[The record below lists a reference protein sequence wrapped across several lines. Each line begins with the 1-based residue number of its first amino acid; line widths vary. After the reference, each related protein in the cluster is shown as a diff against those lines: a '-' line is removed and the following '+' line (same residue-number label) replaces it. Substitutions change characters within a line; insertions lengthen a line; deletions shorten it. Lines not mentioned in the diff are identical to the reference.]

1 MKSANI
7 NILLY
12 FLEAI
17 DEMRHMFFV
26 EMDDGYEPCWNLYG
40 DISKET
46 FQFARILLASSICMG
61 GPAPIFFSPWIFEFM
76 LYGGASVLQSLPK
89 VTVGDS
95 VIRKLYNQV
104 SFFLAW
110 FVKRNNFFY

>member
-26 EMDDGYEPCWNLYG
+26 EMDDGYEPCWNLYA

-46 FQFARILLASSICMG
+46 FKFARILLASSICMG
-61 GPAPIFFSPWIFEFM
+61 GLAPNFFSPWIFEFM
-76 LYGGASVLQSLPK
+76 LHGDASVLQSLPK

-95 VIRKLYNQV
+95 VTRKLYNQV
-104 SFFLAW
+104 SCFWHGL
-110 FVKRNNFFY
+110 